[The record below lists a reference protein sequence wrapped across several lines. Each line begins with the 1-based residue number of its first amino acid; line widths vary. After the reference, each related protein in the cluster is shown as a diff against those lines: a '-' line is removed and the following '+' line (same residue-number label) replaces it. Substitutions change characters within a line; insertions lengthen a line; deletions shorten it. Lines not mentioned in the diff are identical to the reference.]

1 MITADLFDEYN
12 IDAKEN
18 RLIINGSE
26 IFDNLISNKTI
37 INKFNKNKRNNPS
50 MNRRYDLTSIY
61 NNITRRNL
69 EIPMSQLDIDNDGNI
84 VVYDEST
91 IDLINEECEDLYD
104 EIGQSNDYMVID
116 KNKMTILIDKIEDG
130 LIIAE
135 LLIRH

>member
-12 IDAKEN
+12 IDAREN

-37 INKFNKNKRNNPS
+37 INRFNKNKRNNPS

-61 NNITRRNL
+61 SNITRRNL
-69 EIPMSQLDIDNDGNI
+69 EIPMSQLEINHDGNI

-91 IDLINEECEDLYD
+91 IDLINEECEDLFS
-104 EIGQSNDYMVID
+104 EMEQSNDYIVID

-130 LIIAE
+130 LIMAE